1 MIIEIVTAGLILML
15 VWWLFKSGLVWL
27 LLGLLALMLLG
38 IVAMNSQSIAFTP
51 V

>member
-15 VWWLFKSGLVWL
+15 VWWLFKSGLVWPI
-27 LLGLLALMLLG
+27 LGLFFLL
-38 IVAMNSQSIAFTP
+38 ILTLIFVSSVSAEM

>member
-15 VWWLFKSGLVWL
+15 VWWLFKSGLIWPI
-27 LLGLLALMLLG
+27 LGLFSLL
-38 IVAMNSQSIAFTP
+38 ILNIIFVSIGSAEM

>member
-15 VWWLFKSGLVWL
+15 VWWLFKSGLIWL
-27 LLGLLALMLLG
+27 LLGLLALMLLA
-38 IVAMNSQSIAFTP
+38 IVAMNSQSIALAP